1 MPRPLEPNCNTVFVQ
16 GLQIHASGSRAAAYA
31 STTRGA
37 WFCTRDACLSDEGWC
52 RCRRPEDAGLF
63 QSLSNTIGN
72 FAGVIAVPLTASIV
86 GYAPPP
92 KRATCATRAAVQRVL
107 RHFLRKLPP
116 PPRVC
121 SGVGCTGEHA
131 AQRERRLALHRHT
144 GSWDNVFW
152 LVASA
157 YVLSA
162 SLFLCYARA
171 DVLLKVEND
180 CSHDKP

>member
-1 MPRPLEPNCNTVFVQ
+1 MSAARARQLMPAPRAVL
-16 GLQIHASGSRAAAYA
+16 GSALATRA
-31 STTRGA
+31 
-37 WFCTRDACLSDEGWC
+37 DELWC
-52 RCRRPEDAGLF
+52 RYHRPEDAGLF

-86 GYAPPP
+86 GYAPPLP
-92 KRATCATRAAVQRVL
+92 NRATCATRAAVQRML
-107 RHFLRKLPP
+107 RHLLRKLTP

-180 CSHDKP
+180 CSHNKP